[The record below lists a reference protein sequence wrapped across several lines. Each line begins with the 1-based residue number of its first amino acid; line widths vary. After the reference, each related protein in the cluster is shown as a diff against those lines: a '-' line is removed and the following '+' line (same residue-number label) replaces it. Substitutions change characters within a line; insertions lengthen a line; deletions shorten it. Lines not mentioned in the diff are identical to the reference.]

1 MSRIFLTFVFLAVAL
16 VAPVAAKA
24 QVFIQ
29 IEAQPSLAQAEASL
43 RRYAGRMQ
51 DVNGF
56 ALGGGWYGIALGPY
70 SEADANTI
78 LRNLRSARLI
88 PRDSYIAEESEYQRQ
103 FWPVGANVLN
113 RPTRQVAE
121 DTEDATTGTGDQD
134 TVQADPQPQPQPQPQ
149 PEASD
154 ETVRE
159 ARAGEALLTREERA
173 ALQEALKWAGFYGGA
188 IDAAFGRGT
197 RGSMARWQEA
207 NNFEATG
214 VLTTRQRAELFRQ
227 YNAVLEGLDLRVVR
241 DTGAGIAMKLPTGVV
256 EFAKYEP
263 PFAHYDATGD
273 IDAKVLLISQEGDR
287 ATLAGL
293 YDIMQTLEIVPET
306 GPRNLD
312 GDAFTLIGESAYTI
326 SHTQAWLRD
335 GQIKGFTLVWPAGD
349 EERRTRMLGE
359 MQESFSRLDTVL
371 DPAAGS
377 NEVQSINLV
386 AGLEIRTPKLS
397 RSGFYVDRSGTVVT
411 TSEVVASCGRITLDE
426 TIEAEIQTAND
437 DSGIAVLRP
446 RTPLAPLAVA
456 AFQQNAPRLQSD
468 VAVAGYSYGGVLG
481 APSVTFGQ
489 LADVQGLNGEREM
502 KRLALNAL
510 DGDAGGPVVDTGGAV
525 VGMLL
530 PQDSGTRQL
539 PEGVSF
545 AANAETI
552 RRVLE
557 QAGVTPSATNGD
569 GQMPPES
576 LSERVSG
583 MTVLVSC
590 WE

>member
-1 MSRIFLTFVFLAVAL
+1 MSRIFLTFVFLAIAL

-43 RRYAGRMQ
+43 RRYAGQMQ

-134 TVQADPQPQPQPQPQ
+134 TVQTDPQPQ

-293 YDIMQTLEIVPET
+293 FDIMQTLEIVPQT

-437 DSGIAVLRP
+437 DTGIAVLRP

-510 DGDAGGPVVDTGGAV
+510 DGDAGGPVVDAGGAV

-530 PQDSGTRQL
+530 PHDTGTRQL

>member
-1 MSRIFLTFVFLAVAL
+1 MSRIFLTLAFLAVTL
-16 VAPVAAKA
+16 VAPIAAKA

-43 RRYAGRMQ
+43 RRYSGRMQ

-70 SEADANTI
+70 SEEDANTI
-78 LRNLRSARLI
+78 LRNLRSSRLI
-88 PRDSYIAEESEYQRQ
+88 PRDSYIAEASEYDRQ

-113 RPTRQVAE
+113 RPTQEVTDSTATDSATQGAE
-121 DTEDATTGTGDQD
+121 QQTTTAE
-134 TVQADPQPQPQPQPQ
+134 TLPQPDPEPQP
-149 PEASD
+149 SD

-159 ARAGEALLTREERA
+159 ARASEAGLTREERE
-173 ALQEALKWAGFYGGA
+173 ALQEALKWAGFYGGK
-188 IDAAFGRGT
+188 IDAAFGQGT

-241 DTGAGIAMKLPTGVV
+241 DTGAGISMKLPTGVV
-256 EFAKYEP
+256 EFSKYEP

-273 IDAKVLLISQEGDR
+273 IDAKVLLISQAGDR

-293 YDIMQTLEIVPET
+293 YDIMQTLEIVPQD

-312 GDAFTLIGESAYTI
+312 GDSFTLIGENAYTI

-335 GQIKGFTLVWPAGD
+335 GHIKGFTVVWPAGD

-359 MQESFSRLDTVL
+359 MQESFSRLDMVL
-371 DPAAGS
+371 DPAAGA
-377 NEVQSINLV
+377 NEVQSIDLV
-386 AGLEIRTPKLS
+386 AGLEIRKPKIS

-411 TSEVVASCGRITLDE
+411 TTEVVASCGRITLDE
-426 TIEAEIQTAND
+426 TIEAEVQTVND
-437 DSGIAVLRP
+437 ETGIAVLRP
-446 RTPLAPLAVA
+446 RTPLAPLGVA
-456 AFQQNAPRLQSD
+456 AFQQNIPRLQSD

-489 LADVQGLNGEREM
+489 LADVRGLNGEQEM

-510 DGDAGGPVVDTGGAV
+510 EGDAGGPVVDAGGAV

-530 PQDSGTRQL
+530 PARDGSRQL
-539 PEGVSF
+539 PDGVSF

-557 QAGVTPSATNGD
+557 QAGVTPSATNGN

-576 LSERVSG
+576 LSERASG